1 VDEHT
6 SAEPH
11 ASTGS
16 IAPLLQSARL
26 AGRVVSQHHTMS
38 AVHTPQQKKRLAYK
52 RDHYAKGKYD
62 KAFRKGWPTK
72 KRKASRSFRHAADA
86 LTKAASLDAESDAN
100 TTAIRQTPLGKWRV
114 PSLRERVANKLARRV
129 RSIGAK
135 KARRRS
141 HERRLTNGG

>member
-1 VDEHT
+1 
-6 SAEPH
+6 
-11 ASTGS
+11 
-16 IAPLLQSARL
+16 
-26 AGRVVSQHHTMS
+26 MS
-38 AVHTPQQKKRLAYK
+38 AFHTPQQKKQLAYE

-86 LTKAASLDAESDAN
+86 LTKAASLDAESDAKI
-100 TTAIRQTPLGKWRV
+100 TAISQRPLGKWRV

-141 HERRLTNGG
+141 HERRLTNAG